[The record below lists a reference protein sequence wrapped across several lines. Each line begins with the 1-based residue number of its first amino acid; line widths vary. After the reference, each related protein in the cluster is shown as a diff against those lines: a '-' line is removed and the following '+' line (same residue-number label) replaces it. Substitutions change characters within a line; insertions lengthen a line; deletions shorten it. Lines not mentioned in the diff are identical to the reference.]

1 MSETSHHKIVVI
13 GGGTGGIAVAAQLL
27 KELPGL
33 DVAMIEPAD
42 THYYQPG
49 WTFVGGGIIK
59 AEKTARPM
67 AEVMPKGAQWIRD
80 SVRAID
86 PDTSTVLTAGEQRI
100 SYDFLVVAAGI
111 RIDWDAIPGLEE
123 SLGRNGVVSNYDY
136 RSASATWEAIRSFSG
151 GTALFTQPKPPFK
164 CPGAAQ
170 KIMYLADDTFRKNK
184 VRKASQLV
192 FCSAAPAIFPVKK
205 YAATLNQVIAR
216 KGLDVRYQT
225 NLVELHP
232 QEKEA
237 VFEKLSDGGREVIK
251 YDMIH
256 VTPPMSAPDFIKAS
270 PLCDDGGWLDVHLHT
285 LRHNRYGNVF
295 GLGDCTN
302 TPNSKTAAAIR
313 SQAPVLVSNLVTAL
327 SGQQGKAAYD
337 GYASCPL
344 VTGYGRLVLAEFDYN
359 LLPKETFPFDQGK
372 ERRSMYYLK
381 KYLLPRFYWDVLLKG
396 GDLNLGGD

>member
-1 MSETSHHKIVVI
+1 MAETKHHQLVII

-27 KELPGL
+27 KERPEM
-33 DVAMIEPAD
+33 DVLIIEPAE

-67 AEVMPKGAQWIRD
+67 ADIMPRGAQWLRD
-80 SVRAID
+80 SVASID
-86 PDTSTVLTAGEQRI
+86 PEACAVATEGGARI
-100 SYDFLVVAAGI
+100 GYDFLVVAAGI
-111 RIDWDAIPGLEE
+111 RIDWEAIPGLKD

-136 RSASATWEAIRSFSG
+136 HGATATWETIKAFAG

-170 KIMYLADDTFRKNK
+170 KIMYLADDAFRKNK
-184 VRKASQLV
+184 VRESSRLI
-192 FCSAAPAIFPVKK
+192 FCSAAPGIFPVKK
-205 YAATLNQVIAR
+205 YAQTLNEVIAR
-216 KGLDVRYQT
+216 KGLEARYQT
-225 NLVELHP
+225 HLVELRP
-232 QEKEA
+232 DEKEA
-237 VFEKLSDGGREVIK
+237 VFEKLGDGSREVIP

-256 VTPPMSAPDFIKAS
+256 VTPPMSAPDFIKS
-270 PLCDDGGWLDVHLHT
+270 GTLCDAAGWLDVNLHT
-285 LRHNRYGNVF
+285 LRHNRHANIF

-313 SQAPVLVSNLVTAL
+313 SQAPVLVSNLLTAIA
-327 SGQQGKAAYD
+327 GQDGKAAYD

-359 LLPKETFPFDQGK
+359 LVPKETFPFDQGK

-396 GDLNLGGD
+396 GDLNIGGD